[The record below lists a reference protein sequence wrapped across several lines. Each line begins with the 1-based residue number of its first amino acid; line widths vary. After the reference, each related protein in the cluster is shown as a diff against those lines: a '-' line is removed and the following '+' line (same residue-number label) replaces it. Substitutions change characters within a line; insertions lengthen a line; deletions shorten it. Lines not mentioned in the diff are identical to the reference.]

1 MKVWVYIKGPGSHV
15 RGSVRRTRP
24 DSPEEVQLLMFE
36 VCVKRSILLSRKFQG
51 GFRITAKNVLRGG
64 RNVLCGGRNVL
75 RGERLEERSPTEG
88 QRRAML

>member
-1 MKVWVYIKGPGSHV
+1 MSGGVSDG
-15 RGSVRRTRP
+15 RVRRTRPGRP

-36 VCVKRSILLSRKFQG
+36 VCVKRSILLSRKFQD